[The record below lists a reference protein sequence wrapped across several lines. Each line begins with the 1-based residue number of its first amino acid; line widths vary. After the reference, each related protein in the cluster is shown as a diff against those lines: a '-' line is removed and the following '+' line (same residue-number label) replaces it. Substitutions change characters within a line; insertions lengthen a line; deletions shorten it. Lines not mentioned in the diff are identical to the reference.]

1 MAEAPKVVG
10 ALANEQPQ
18 GGYSLSRAEE
28 DMPIYIAE
36 YTLDNH
42 VCDSL
47 EGVTTRTGGV
57 LGVASF
63 SIGSMD
69 GLDIG
74 AKVSM
79 TGGADVLLRRL
90 YIHVRRLVMSK
101 QHSQ

>member
-28 DMPIYIAE
+28 DMPVYIPE
-36 YTLDNH
+36 YALGQN

-57 LGVASF
+57 LGVACVEEQRCF
-63 SIGSMD
+63 FFFFCLTRIV
-69 GLDIG
+69 I
-74 AKVSM
+74 A
-79 TGGADVLLRRL
+79 
-90 YIHVRRLVMSK
+90 
-101 QHSQ
+101 Q

>member
-1 MAEAPKVVG
+1 MAEAPEVIG

-57 LGVASF
+57 LGIACVCV
-63 SIGSMD
+63 GRMD
-69 GLDIG
+69 GLDVG
-74 AKVSM
+74 AKMRV
-79 TGGADVLLRRL
+79 TG
-90 YIHVRRLVMSK
+90 SK
-101 QHSQ
+101 AGEGGEGSVG

>member
-28 DMPIYIAE
+28 DMPIYIAK

-57 LGVASF
+57 FGIACVCV
-63 SIGSMD
+63 GGMD
-69 GLDIG
+69 GLNVG
-74 AKVSM
+74 AKMRM
-79 TGGADVLLRRL
+79 TSSEAGEGGEGRVGQGNVQRR
-90 YIHVRRLVMSK
+90 
-101 QHSQ
+101 